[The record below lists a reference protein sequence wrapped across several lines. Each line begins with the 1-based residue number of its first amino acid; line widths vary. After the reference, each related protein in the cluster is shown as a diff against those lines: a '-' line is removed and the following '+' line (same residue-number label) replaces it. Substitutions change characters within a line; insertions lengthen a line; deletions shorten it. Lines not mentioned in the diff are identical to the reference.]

1 MVARRF
7 DWRRTT
13 HAPNSPTAAHAIIAL
28 PIRNASSSIS
38 KVGVRTLRPCFRRSG
53 HRGSERRVPPYHYGS
68 GDPAR
73 AQKSRATVI
82 QPTAPLRS
90 RSALVARID
99 EVRASGAFHAVTGTS
114 ALWMPGLLVFFPSSR
129 TAVHA
134 IIALPTRNAS
144 SSISKAGVRTLRAYL
159 RRSGHRG
166 SERRVPPY
174 HCGSGDPARAQ
185 KSRATVIQ
193 PTAPLRSRSALVARI
208 DEVRASGAFHAVREH
223 LPYGCP
229 VCWYP
234 FPSSR
239 TAANA
244 IIALPIRNAS
254 SLISKVGVCRFRTG
268 VPGRPVPSRK
278 KHPGITCV

>member
-1 MVARRF
+1 MKTLRDSRHHRSRVRVLCAHGEWGFSVAHHEAHEQNRNKQVFCLKYSTYMVARRF

-38 KVGVRTLRPCFRRSG
+38 KV
-53 HRGSERRVPPYHYGS
+53 
-68 GDPAR
+68 
-73 AQKSRATVI
+73 
-82 QPTAPLRS
+82 
-90 RSALVARID
+90 
-99 EVRASGAFHAVTGTS
+99 
-114 ALWMPGLLVFFPSSR
+114 
-129 TAVHA
+129 
-134 IIALPTRNAS
+134 
-144 SSISKAGVRTLRAYL
+144 GVRTLRAYL